1 MILFLVIQLFL
12 AVSIASANVTSIL
25 DVFISGEE
33 GYSCYRIPAI
43 VIHPST
49 GELLA
54 FAEARKYNCNDH
66 GYVDIAMKKSL
77 DNGNTWS
84 KLIVI
89 RSESSSTINTTI
101 GNPSPFIA
109 LDVDGS
115 ILLFL
120 PFCRNNIGN
129 VGLLKSYDF
138 GNTFNYVSNISV
150 SQSWTWVATGPPG
163 GLQVGGKGGRL
174 LIPFNQISQ
183 DKTDHALAFFSDDLG
198 LTWSLSSNSILDAN
212 ECQIAYLP
220 WVSPSTVLLSMRSA
234 TGSSRYASLSS
245 DSGITWENRYETI
258 QETHCEASTISL
270 PATKLIVMSS
280 AFSTTSRTNM
290 TLHISRDDGKSWYQ
304 YAQLYSGLSAY
315 SALVD
320 MNSSIGTS
328 VGCLFEKDGYK
339 SISFVITTV
348 K

>member
-1 MILFLVIQLFL
+1 
-12 AVSIASANVTSIL
+12 
-25 DVFISGEE
+25 
-33 GYSCYRIPAI
+33 
-43 VIHPST
+43 
-49 GELLA
+49 
-54 FAEARKYNCNDH
+54 
-66 GYVDIAMKKSL
+66 
-77 DNGNTWS
+77 
-84 KLIVI
+84 
-89 RSESSSTINTTI
+89 
-101 GNPSPFIA
+101 
-109 LDVDGS
+109 
-115 ILLFL
+115 
-120 PFCRNNIGN
+120 
-129 VGLLKSYDF
+129 
-138 GNTFNYVSNISV
+138 
-150 SQSWTWVATGPPG
+150 
-163 GLQVGGKGGRL
+163 
-174 LIPFNQISQ
+174 
-183 DKTDHALAFFSDDLG
+183 
-198 LTWSLSSNSILDAN
+198 
-212 ECQIAYLP
+212 
-220 WVSPSTVLLSMRSA
+220 MRSA